1 MSDKRNVAKKFD
13 FILKYIKDSK
23 KVTKLLNVKCRD
35 ENIDLYMVITKFI
48 NGKTIVLEIMNLIFL
63 MK

>member
-13 FILKYIKDSK
+13 SILKYIKDSK